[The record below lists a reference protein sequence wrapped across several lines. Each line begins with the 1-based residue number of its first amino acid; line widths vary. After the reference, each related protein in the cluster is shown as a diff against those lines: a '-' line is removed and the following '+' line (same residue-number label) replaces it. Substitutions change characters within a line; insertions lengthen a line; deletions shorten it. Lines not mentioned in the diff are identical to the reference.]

1 MRWAIGLLGV
11 LAVAVAAALF
21 AGANHGTVTVFIAP
35 HRVDVSLNLAVLAVI
50 AFAVLVHFAW
60 RSISALFALPQ
71 QAKEWRA
78 RQRERAQVSALVR
91 AASHLM
97 AGRYVRARDAATEA
111 TQLSSD
117 ESQAGLGAI
126 AAWIAAESAHALQ
139 QGAQR
144 DQWLGRSAEL
154 AARGGRDV
162 MSLREGLALR
172 SARFAIDERQADRA
186 LGILRDLPKGVA
198 RRTLALRTQ
207 MRAQRLAQSPHAALE
222 VARLLAK
229 HKAFTEDAAASLR
242 RSLATEVLQRAHD
255 SDQLRQAW
263 AQLDK
268 TEHAMPE
275 LMLACAQRARLVG
288 APALGLARLDEL
300 WLHYAAL
307 SEIQRSRMAQ
317 TLVDLLAANSP
328 NIDVAPSVATP
339 SMDWLRRLET
349 AQSSAPRDAH
359 LRYMAAMIA
368 HQQRLWGKAKAWL
381 EAAAPQLTDKDLA
394 RKAWRTLAELA
405 EERDDAQAAA
415 AAWKQAAQG

>member
-21 AGANHGTVTVFIAP
+21 AGANSGTVTVFVPP

-60 RSISALFALPQ
+60 RSLSALFALPQ

-97 AGRYVRARDAATEA
+97 AGRYVRARDAAADAAQLHADENHASLSAVA
-111 TQLSSD
+111 T
-117 ESQAGLGAI
+117 
-126 AAWIAAESAHALQ
+126 WIAAESAHAPQ
-139 QGAQR
+139 QSAQR
-144 DQWLGRSAEL
+144 DEWAQRSAQL

-162 MSLREGLALR
+162 ASLREGLALR
-172 SARFAIDERQADRA
+172 SARWALDERRADAA
-186 LGILRDLPKGVA
+186 LAVLRELPKGVA

-207 MRAQRLAQSPHAALE
+207 LRAQRLAQAPLAALE

-242 RSLATEVLQRAHD
+242 RSLATEVIQRAHD
-255 SDQLRQAW
+255 ADQLRQAW
-263 AQLDK
+263 SQLDK
-268 TEHAMPE
+268 TEQAMPE
-275 LMLACAQRARLVG
+275 LMLACAMRAKLVG
-288 APALGLARLDEL
+288 AQALALSRLDEL
-300 WLHYAAL
+300 WPRYAAL
-307 SEIQRSRMAQ
+307 SELQRSRLAQ
-317 TLVDLLAANSP
+317 CL
-328 NIDVAPSVATP
+328 IDVLASTKPGAQPQLPHASAI
-339 SMDWLRRLET
+339 DWLRRLES
-349 AQSSAPRDAH
+349 AQSLAPRDAH
-359 LRYMAAMIA
+359 LRYMAAMLA
-368 HQQRLWGKAKAWL
+368 HDQRLWGKAKAWL
-381 EAAAPQLTDKDLA
+381 ETAAPQLTDKELA

-405 EERDDAQAAA
+405 EERDDPQAAA